1 MPDEPTRL
9 AYVILW
15 EGAPREGTLVN
26 RIHETVHLLSLREE
40 HHPYL
45 VKAHLLAYEILI
57 NHLVQEAGH
66 GTFSETPNRQNIM
79 ESAAAKFRNDIQ
91 DGS

>member
-1 MPDEPTRL
+1 MIPDPDMPDEPTRL

-57 NHLVQEAGH
+57 NHPRAGSEARH
-66 GTFSETPNRQNIM
+66 VW
-79 ESAAAKFRNDIQ
+79 
-91 DGS
+91 